1 MNMGNNAGL
10 PTLETE
16 RLLLRAINENDAE
29 DIYEYS
35 SDEEVSK
42 YMPWKAHQSIEDSI
56 TYVKSVIQR
65 YEDKQPSDWGVIL
78 KESGKLIGV
87 CGFVSLKPRQKTAK
101 IAYTIS
107 RIGGKV

>member
-1 MNMGNNAGL
+1 
-10 PTLETE
+10 
-16 RLLLRAINENDAE
+16 
-29 DIYEYS
+29 
-35 SDEEVSK
+35 
-42 YMPWKAHQSIEDSI
+42 
-56 TYVKSVIQR
+56 VIQR